1 MKIAS
6 IFTLP
11 IFIIAMSD
19 MIPNNPLMQVMDSL
33 QWNWVHFA
41 LSLPVVFMQLG
52 CFVRAWKS
60 IISWNLNMFT
70 LIGIGAGLLFFV

>member
-1 MKIAS
+1 
-6 IFTLP
+6 
-11 IFIIAMSD
+11 
-19 MIPNNPLMQVMDSL
+19 MQVMDSL
-33 QWNWVHFA
+33 QWNWVQFA